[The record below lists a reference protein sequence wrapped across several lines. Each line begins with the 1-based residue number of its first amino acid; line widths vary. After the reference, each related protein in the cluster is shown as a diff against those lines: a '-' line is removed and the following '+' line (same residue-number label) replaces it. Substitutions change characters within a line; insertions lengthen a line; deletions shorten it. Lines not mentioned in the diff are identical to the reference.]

1 MQPCGAFGISGQ
13 FRSHPLLR
21 VKTHPA
27 PELAAATACMG
38 YCVGPREGFGIVP
51 ALPTPCQQ
59 TGTSGQVSCVSG
71 TPCLSPGCSPVKKAG
86 LMCSASLATELYKE
100 LPIPPLDLPSV
111 GEQHSPKSNQKRTA
125 IPSLS
130 WEGLDSASLLCV
142 VLPTDICRGK
152 GDEKKT
158 SQKIPK
164 LPLLEMFSTLR
175 NAVEASAMAS

>member
-1 MQPCGAFGISGQ
+1 M
-13 FRSHPLLR
+13 
-21 VKTHPA
+21 
-27 PELAAATACMG
+27 
-38 YCVGPREGFGIVP
+38 
-51 ALPTPCQQ
+51 
-59 TGTSGQVSCVSG
+59 
-71 TPCLSPGCSPVKKAG
+71 KKAG

-152 GDEKKT
+152 GDEKKQARR
-158 SQKIPK
+158 S
-164 LPLLEMFSTLR
+164 LNFLFLR
-175 NAVEASAMAS
+175 CFPP